1 MKKQFLIGVMALSL
15 AAGAG
20 MAQPPGGGMRGN
32 PEQMMNRQLE
42 MMKERLSLTEDQE
55 KQVKAILTSQ
65 MKKQRELMEEG
76 FNEETRDKMMALRQE
91 SNGKIKKV
99 LKGDQVEKFDK
110 MQEEMR
116 QRRGPGG
123 PPPPPQN

>member
-20 MAQPPGGGMRGN
+20 VAQPPGGGMRGN

>member
-1 MKKQFLIGVMALSL
+1 
-15 AAGAG
+15 
-20 MAQPPGGGMRGN
+20 MRGN

>member
-15 AAGAG
+15 ATGAG

-32 PEQMMNRQLE
+32 PEQTMNRQLE

>member
-1 MKKQFLIGVMALSL
+1 MKKQFSIVVLALSL
-15 AAGAG
+15 VAGAG

-32 PEQMMNRQLE
+32 PEQMMNRQLT

-55 KQVKAILTSQ
+55 KQVKGILENQ

-76 FNEETRDKMMALRQE
+76 FNEGTRDKMMALREE

-123 PPPPPQN
+123 PPPPQE